1 MDAIRQEA
9 KRLESFGAASLP
21 VPKVL
26 ALTEG
31 SVVLSDTGKQLRGVL
46 SGMTDAQLKFAML
59 ERAMRGL
66 VAVHAAGFSHG
77 RPFLKDMTVGVD
89 DTLHFLDLEEDPT
102 ARMSLADAQ
111 ARDVWLLLSSCTE
124 FCEEPFQDLNHLL
137 NIYFS
142 ECQGDISVNLSAL
155 GKALRPYRRIISVLR
170 VKDVSKDVT
179 GAYWSVR
186 VLEDL

>member
-1 MDAIRQEA
+1 
-9 KRLESFGAASLP
+9 
-21 VPKVL
+21 
-26 ALTEG
+26 
-31 SVVLSDTGKQLRGVL
+31 
-46 SGMTDAQLKFAML
+46 
-59 ERAMRGL
+59 
-66 VAVHAAGFSHG
+66 
-77 RPFLKDMTVGVD
+77 
-89 DTLHFLDLEEDPT
+89 
-102 ARMSLADAQ
+102 
-111 ARDVWLLLSSCTE
+111 LSSCTE

-155 GKALRPYRRIISVLR
+155 GKALRPYRRIISALR